1 MKIGSPAQKK
11 KHWIQR
17 FFLIIAVIILIFLSL
32 SIGVEKIVWSDL
44 KDKESITY
52 TILTLSRIPR
62 TISILIAGFGMSIAG
77 LVFQQISRNK
87 FVSPTTSGVIN
98 GAQLGIAIGLVFFPA
113 LPTFWM
119 MVLAFTS
126 AMLVALVFMKLL
138 DAIQFQELIY
148 VPLLGMMIGS
158 LISSITT
165 FLGYQFNFMQTIQ
178 GWFFGSFSL
187 VIQGRYEMLYIVIP
201 SLVGCFIYAKA
212 FTIAGMG
219 KDFSTNLGMNYKKI
233 VNLGLVLI
241 SLVSASVVIVVG
253 SIPFLG
259 LVIPNMV
266 AAKTGDNL
274 EHNILEV
281 GLVGMIFLLVSDIFC
296 RVIVYPYEL
305 PIALVVGVVGCG
317 LFMLQLFRQRRKS
330 YAS

>member
-1 MKIGSPAQKK
+1 METLSKAKKNKIKIEAFCLVGAV
-11 KHWIQR
+11 IA
-17 FFLIIAVIILIFLSL
+17 LIILSL
-32 SIGVEKIVWSDL
+32 SIGVEKIVWADI
-44 KDKESITY
+44 KNKESITY

-98 GAQLGIAIGLVFFPA
+98 GAQLGIAVGLVFFPT
-113 LPTFWM
+113 LPTHWM
-119 MVLAFTS
+119 MIFSFSS
-126 AMLVALVFMKLL
+126 AMLVALLFMKLL
-138 DAIQFQELIY
+138 QEIRFQELIY

-165 FLGYQFNFMQTIQ
+165 FLGYKFNFMQTIQ

-187 VIQGRYEMLYIVIP
+187 VMQGRYEILYIAIP
-201 SLVGCFIYAKA
+201 SIIGCFIYAKA

-219 KDFSTNLGMNYKKI
+219 KDFSTNLGMNHKKI
-233 VNLGLVLI
+233 VNLGLLLI

-266 AAKTGDNL
+266 AAKNGDNL
-274 EHNILEV
+274 EKNIVEV
-281 GLVGMIFLLVSDIFC
+281 GLVGMIFLLICDIFC
-296 RVIVYPYEL
+296 RTIIYPYEL
-305 PIALVVGVVGCG
+305 PIALVVGVIGCG
-317 LFMLQLFRQRRKS
+317 LFMMQLLRQRR
-330 YAS
+330 